1 MGSTAALLST
11 SHEQVP
17 AQDNPLSEVAIAKD
31 ASIRQRLSIHSLLL
45 QADFIDDS
53 FKVAESP
60 AESRLVTASQSTTL
74 ANQEI
79 IVSSVTYAPVYPAVV
94 SKTIFQHPDS
104 FTKTYDLGSS
114 LIFNAWMG
122 FPGRDELAEH
132 LNIFQDDF

>member
-1 MGSTAALLST
+1 MDSTAALLPT

-17 AQDNPLSEVAIAKD
+17 AQDKPLSEIAIAKD

-60 AESRLVTASQSTTL
+60 AESRLATASHSAAL
-74 ANQEI
+74 PNQETI
-79 IVSSVTYAPVYPAVV
+79 MSSVNYGPVYPAVV
-94 SKTIFQHPDS
+94 SKTFYQHPDS

-132 LNIFQDDF
+132 LNIFHDDF